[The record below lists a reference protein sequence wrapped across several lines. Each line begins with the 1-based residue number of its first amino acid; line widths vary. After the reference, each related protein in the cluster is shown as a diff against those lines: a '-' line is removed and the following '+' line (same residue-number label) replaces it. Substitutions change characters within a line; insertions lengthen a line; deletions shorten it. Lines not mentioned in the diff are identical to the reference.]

1 MLHSSLNFQLLLL
14 FYFLSKLKI
23 SLLLLKL
30 MVQNYLI
37 CSKTIFADEEGV
49 AFSLKYFVSDL
60 FFRHAEV
67 MKKII
72 ETVAEGGGELG
83 VHMYPFALLLSFLEA
98 SCSVR
103 SVTSRFIS

>member
-37 CSKTIFADEEGV
+37 CTKTILADKEGV
-49 AFSLKYFVSDL
+49 AASLKYFFSDL

-83 VHMYPFALLLSFLEA
+83 VHMYPFS
-98 SCSVR
+98 
-103 SVTSRFIS
+103 